1 MDCIF
6 CRIVAGG
13 LPAFKVYEDT
23 ATLAF
28 MDINPLCEGHVLVIP
43 KAHAPNL
50 WEIEESA
57 LRDTIATVRT
67 VARGLK
73 STLDLDSMNLVQSNG
88 PWALQSVDHLHFHLV
103 PRRKG
108 DGVPLDWHLTVGNR
122 DKIKRSGEK
131 IAAALAA
138 RC

>member
-6 CRIVAGG
+6 CRIVAGSV
-13 LPAFKVYEDT
+13 PAFKVYEDT

-43 KAHAPNL
+43 KRHAANL
-50 WEIEESA
+50 WEIEEST
-57 LRDTIATVRT
+57 LRDTIAAARI

-73 STLDLDSMNLVQSNG
+73 SVLELDSMNLVQSNG

-103 PRRKG
+103 PRHKG
-108 DGVPLDWHLTVGNR
+108 DGVPLDWHLTAGNR
-122 DKIKRSGEK
+122 DKIKRFSEK
-131 IAAALAA
+131 LAADLAA
-138 RC
+138 RS